1 MDFNNNDFASLI
13 GITTTYIEKTIPE
26 CRERSLAL
34 TKLEECMMWIIMA
47 DQKHGAEN
55 GNAEV

>member
-34 TKLEECMMWIIMA
+34 TKLEC
-47 DQKHGAEN
+47 
-55 GNAEV
+55 